1 MQIHPLVDQISVSPQ
16 IQLEDLSALAAAG
29 YRSVINN
36 RPDGEAPDQPA
47 SATLA
52 AAAAVHG
59 LDYRFVPV
67 VPGRFDDATVEA
79 MTCALQEL
87 PRPVLAFC
95 RTGTRSSSLWALQA
109 ARHSDVDTLLDVASE
124 AGYDLS
130 GLMPLLQRV
139 RS

>member
-1 MQIHPLVDQISVSPQ
+1 MAHRLDDKTLVAGQIGPADVP
-16 IQLEDLSALAAAG
+16 ALKAEG
-29 YRSVINN
+29 VKMIINN

-52 AAAAVHG
+52 AAAAAHG

-95 RTGTRSSSLWALQA
+95 RTGTRSTSLWALQA
-109 ARHSDVDTLLDVASE
+109 ARHSDLDTLLDVASE

-130 GLMPLLQRV
+130 GLMPILQRV